1 MIIKEMTG
9 KAIYQGVLEQAGHR
23 AELEMAFYL
32 RRFFNDNSEIFIL
45 HDFSIF
51 HKREKAQIDHL
62 IVHAGGFIIIES
74 KSVAS
79 EIFVDDQMQWSRAY
93 QGKHRGMRSPIIQCE
108 MQEMLLK
115 NNLRT
120 YCDKKWANAPLSVLV
135 AISDSGMIRS
145 SVSLGNV
152 VKADQVPSKIRAILE
167 QAPPYF
173 TRPELLSISCY
184 CTSVSDQH
192 AVNELESI
200 RRDPKIAPED
210 SKGLAD
216 QLLHDIATDSMSDEE
231 IYDFYEKNR
240 YQSAF
245 EAVNAQDWQ
254 NV

>member
-1 MIIKEMTG
+1 MTG
-9 KAIYQGVLEQAGHR
+9 KAIDQGVLEQAGHR

-32 RRFFNDNSEIFIL
+32 RRFFSDSSDSFIL

-62 IVHAGGFIIIES
+62 IIHAGGFIIIER

-184 CTSVSDQH
+184 CTSVSDQQ
-192 AVNELESI
+192 AVNELASI

-216 QLLHDIATDSMSDEE
+216 QLLHDLATDSMSDEE
-231 IYDFYEKNR
+231 IYNFYEKNL

-245 EAVNAQDWQ
+245 EAVKAKDWQ

>member
-1 MIIKEMTG
+1 MIIKEVTG
-9 KAIYQGVLEQAGHR
+9 KTTEQGVLEQAGYR

-32 RRFFNDNSEIFIL
+32 RRFFGDNSDVFIL
-45 HDFSIF
+45 HDFSVF

-62 IVHAGGFIIIES
+62 IIHAGGFIIIES

-93 QGKHRGMRSPIIQCE
+93 QGKHRGMRSPIVQCQ
-108 MQEMLLK
+108 MQEMLFKDNLK
-115 NNLRT
+115 T
-120 YCDKKWANAPLSVLV
+120 YCDRKWANAPLSALV

-173 TRPELLSISCY
+173 TRPELLAISSYCSI
-184 CTSVSDQH
+184 VSDQK
-192 AVNELESI
+192 AVNELESV
-200 RRDPKIAPED
+200 RRDPRIAPKG
-210 SKGLAD
+210 SKGLED
-216 QLLHDIATDSMSDEE
+216 ELLHNILTDGMSDEE
-231 IYDFYEKNR
+231 IHDYYEKIR

-245 EAVNAQDWQ
+245 DVVNEFDWK